1 MAWWVWGLALA
12 ATANRTTNPML
23 LAVMLA
29 VIGYV
34 VVSCRGREPWARA
47 GRGFGAFLRLGLAI
61 LVIRMVFH
69 LLLGSATGGTDLLFT
84 LPRLALP
91 SWTTGI
97 SIGGPVYADGV
108 LATVYDAAR
117 LAVLLC
123 CVGAAVTLADPRRL
137 LSSLPGALYE
147 VGVAVVVGMSLAPEM
162 IAGAQRVRRARELRG
177 DHLTGRRGPVAHA
190 RAWMRVALPV
200 LADATD
206 HALALAAS
214 MDARGYG
221 RTAAVAPALR
231 RWTAALLLAGL
242 SGLALG
248 TYTLLDE
255 TSPAWLTAGALIGGA
270 LAAVVG
276 LRLGAARV
284 SRTRYRPAR
293 GGARDLVVAGSGV
306 VTLGASFLAAAAG
319 QALDPAD
326 LLSVP
331 ALPWLAFAGVL
342 VALAPAFIGAAP

>member
-1 MAWWVWGLALA
+1 MALA
-12 ATANRTTNPML
+12 AAANRTSNPLL
-23 LAVMLA
+23 LAVTLA
-29 VIGYV
+29 VVGYV
-34 VVSCRGREPWARA
+34 VAACRGRESWARS

-69 LLLGSATGGTDLLFT
+69 LLLGSAAGGTDLLFT

-97 SIGGPVYADGV
+97 SIGGPVYADGL

-117 LAVLLC
+117 LGVLLC
-123 CVGAAVTLADPRRL
+123 CIGAAVTLADPRRL

-162 IAGAQRVRRARELRG
+162 ITGAQRVRRARELRG
-177 DHLTGRRGPVAHA
+177 DDLAGRHGPVARS

-221 RTAAVAPALR
+221 RTAAVPPALR
-231 RWTAALLLAGL
+231 RWTAALLLGGL
-242 SGLALG
+242 AGLALG
-248 TYTLLDE
+248 AYTLLDD
-255 TSPAWLTAGALIGGA
+255 TSPAWLTAAALGVGMA
-270 LAAVVG
+270 AAVAG
-276 LRLGAARV
+276 LRVGARRV
-284 SRTRYRPAR
+284 HRTRYRAAR
-293 GGARDLVVAGSGV
+293 WTVQDFLVAGSGLV
-306 VTLGASFLAAAAG
+306 ALIASFLAGALD
-319 QALDPAD
+319 QALAPAD
-326 LLSVP
+326 PLAVP

-342 VALAPAFIGAAP
+342 VAGLPALAGVQE